1 MKEENLGKPVRRPLL
16 FGGDAHL
23 ARGAAPDA
31 SPTATGSA
39 VPGGQSRAEPCPG
52 SGRRSWADPPRLFHP
67 SLARGRR
74 QEPVNTRSPNAR
86 KNPPSAAG
94 RRVNP
99 ALGIPGGRYLTAVRP
114 PPLVLP
120 GGTKRPRS
128 DPAGPHLG

>member
-1 MKEENLGKPVRRPLL
+1 MLEEQPRAPRRPP
-16 FGGDAHL
+16 
-23 ARGAAPDA
+23 RAAPCPA
-31 SPTATGSA
+31 GRA
-39 VPGGQSRAEPCPG
+39 GQSRARAAAAGAGQTP
-52 SGRRSWADPPRLFHP
+52 PPRLFHP

-74 QEPVNTRSPNAR
+74 QEPVNTRSLNAR
-86 KNPPSAAG
+86 KNPPSATG

-99 ALGIPGGRYLTAVRP
+99 ALGIPGGRHLTAARP